1 MDSQWAKSLIHFYLD
16 SFFPLF
22 YCTPF
27 LISTL
32 FLHYVL
38 ASAAPNLSPLVTSC
52 PSMSFSTS
60 FPYIIPPT
68 AATVVATLT
77 VG

>member
-38 ASAAPNLSPLVTSC
+38 ASAAPNLSPLLLHVHQCLS
-52 PSMSFSTS
+52 PPHFLISFH
-60 FPYIIPPT
+60 
-68 AATVVATLT
+68 LLLQL
-77 VG
+77 